1 VTEAEAKKL
10 MIKNEQLQQQV
21 QNQQQLQDSIPEKQ
35 LAALVSAI

>member
-1 VTEAEAKKL
+1 

-21 QNQQQLQDSIPEKQ
+21 QNEQQLQESSPEKQ